1 MKKKGKGPSLKSWSQ
16 VKDDVFG
23 VPGTL
28 RRDEM
33 ERESADFV
41 IGMHLRALREE
52 ANLTQEQFA
61 QKVNK
66 KRSYISRIENDVGN
80 MTLKTLLELFEV
92 GFGKK
97 VTIEI
102 K

>member
-1 MKKKGKGPSLKSWSQ
+1 MKKKNENPKLISWDE
-16 VKDDVFG
+16 VKNQVFG
-23 VPGTL
+23 PEGTKL
-28 RRDEM
+28 RDEV
-33 ERESADFV
+33 ERESTAFV
-41 IGMHLRALREE
+41 IGMQLRQYREE

-66 KRSYISRIENDVGN
+66 KRSYISRIENDGGN

>member
-1 MKKKGKGPSLKSWSQ
+1 MKKKNENPKLISWDE
-16 VKDDVFG
+16 VKNQVFG
-23 VPGTL
+23 PEGTKL
-28 RRDEM
+28 RDEV
-33 ERESADFV
+33 ERESTAFV
-41 IGMHLRALREE
+41 IGMQLRQLREE

-66 KRSYISRIENDVGN
+66 KRSYISRIENDGGN

>member
-1 MKKKGKGPSLKSWSQ
+1 MKKKGKGPNLKSWSE
-16 VKDDVFG
+16 VKDEVFG
-23 VPGTL
+23 VTGTP
-28 RRDEM
+28 RRDEI
-33 ERESADFV
+33 ERESAAFV

-66 KRSYISRIENDVGN
+66 KRSYISRIENDGGN

-92 GFGKK
+92 GLGKK

>member
-1 MKKKGKGPSLKSWSQ
+1 MKKEKGKLTTWSEF
-16 VKDDVFG
+16 KDEHFGLIGTSERDAYERDV
-23 VPGTL
+23 
-28 RRDEM
+28 
-33 ERESADFV
+33 AAFV
-41 IGMHLRALREE
+41 IGMQLRTLREE
-52 ANLTQEQFA
+52 AKLTQEQFA

-66 KRSYISRIENDVGN
+66 KRSYISRIENDGRN

-92 GFGKK
+92 GLGKK

>member
-1 MKKKGKGPSLKSWSQ
+1 MKKKSEGPKLRSWSE
-16 VKDDVFG
+16 VKDEIFG
-23 VPGTL
+23 VTGTP
-28 RRDEM
+28 RRDEI
-33 ERESADFV
+33 ERESTAFV
-41 IGMHLRALREE
+41 IGMQLRAYREE

-66 KRSYISRIENDVGN
+66 KRSYISRIENDGGN

>member
-1 MKKKGKGPSLKSWSQ
+1 MKKKGEGPKLKSWSE
-16 VKDDVFG
+16 VKDEVFG
-23 VPGTL
+23 VTGTP
-28 RRDEM
+28 RRDEV
-33 ERESADFV
+33 ERESTAFV
-41 IGMHLRALREE
+41 IGMRLRQLREQ

-66 KRSYISRIENDVGN
+66 KRSYISRIENDGGN

>member
-1 MKKKGKGPSLKSWSQ
+1 MKKKSEGPKLRSWSE
-16 VKDDVFG
+16 VKDEIFG
-23 VPGTL
+23 VKGTP
-28 RRDEM
+28 RRDEI
-33 ERESADFV
+33 ERESTAFV
-41 IGMHLRALREE
+41 IGMQLRALREE

-66 KRSYISRIENDVGN
+66 KRSYISRIENDGGN

>member
-16 VKDDVFG
+16 VKDEVFG

-33 ERESADFV
+33 ERESAAFV
-41 IGMHLRALREE
+41 IGMQLRALREE

-66 KRSYISRIENDVGN
+66 KRSYISRIENDGRN

-92 GFGKK
+92 GLGKK

>member
-1 MKKKGKGPSLKSWSQ
+1 MKKKDEGPKLKSWSE
-16 VKDDVFG
+16 VKDEVFG
-23 VPGTL
+23 VTGTP
-28 RRDEM
+28 RRDEV
-33 ERESADFV
+33 ERESTAFV
-41 IGMHLRALREE
+41 IGMRLRQLREQ

-66 KRSYISRIENDVGN
+66 KRSYISRIENDGGN

>member
-1 MKKKGKGPSLKSWSQ
+1 MKKKDEGPKLKSWSE
-16 VKDDVFG
+16 VKDEVFG
-23 VPGTL
+23 VTGTP
-28 RRDEM
+28 RRDEI
-33 ERESADFV
+33 ERESTAFV
-41 IGMHLRALREE
+41 IGMQLRQYREE

-66 KRSYISRIENDVGN
+66 KRSYISRIENDGGN

>member
-1 MKKKGKGPSLKSWSQ
+1 MKQEKGKLTTWSEFKDEFKGPIGTPER
-16 VKDDVFG
+16 DAYERDVAAF
-23 VPGTL
+23 L
-28 RRDEM
+28 
-33 ERESADFV
+33 
-41 IGMHLRALREE
+41 IGMQLRALREE
-52 ANLTQEQFA
+52 ANFTQEQFA

-66 KRSYISRIENDVGN
+66 KRSYISRIENDGGN

>member
-1 MKKKGKGPSLKSWSQ
+1 MKKKGKGPNLKSWSE
-16 VKDDVFG
+16 VKDEIFG
-23 VPGTL
+23 VTGTP
-28 RRDEM
+28 RRDEI
-33 ERESADFV
+33 ERESTAFV
-41 IGMHLRALREE
+41 IGMKLRALREE

-66 KRSYISRIENDVGN
+66 KRSYISRIENDGGN

>member
-1 MKKKGKGPSLKSWSQ
+1 MKKKGKGPNLKSWSQ
-16 VKDDVFG
+16 VKDEVFG

-33 ERESADFV
+33 EIESAAFV
-41 IGMHLRALREE
+41 IGMQLRALREE

-66 KRSYISRIENDVGN
+66 KRSYISRIENDGGN

>member
-1 MKKKGKGPSLKSWSQ
+1 MKKKGEGPKLISWSE
-16 VKDDVFG
+16 VKDQVFG
-23 VPGTL
+23 VPGTP
-28 RRDEM
+28 RREEI
-33 ERESADFV
+33 ERESTAFV
-41 IGMHLRALREE
+41 IGMQLRAFREE

-66 KRSYISRIENDVGN
+66 KRSYISRIENDGGN

>member
-1 MKKKGKGPSLKSWSQ
+1 MKKKNEKPKLISW
-16 VKDDVFG
+16 DDVKNQVFG
-23 VPGTL
+23 PEGTKL
-28 RRDEM
+28 RDEV
-33 ERESADFV
+33 ERESTAFV
-41 IGMHLRALREE
+41 IGMQLRQLREE

-66 KRSYISRIENDVGN
+66 KRSYISRIENDGGN

>member
-1 MKKKGKGPSLKSWSQ
+1 MKKKNENPKLISWDE
-16 VKDDVFG
+16 VKNQVFG
-23 VPGTL
+23 PEGTKL
-28 RRDEM
+28 RDEV
-33 ERESADFV
+33 ERESTAFV
-41 IGMHLRALREE
+41 IGMQLRQYREE

>member
-1 MKKKGKGPSLKSWSQ
+1 
-16 VKDDVFG
+16 
-23 VPGTL
+23 
-28 RRDEM
+28 
-33 ERESADFV
+33 
-41 IGMHLRALREE
+41 
-52 ANLTQEQFA
+52 QEQFA

-66 KRSYISRIENDVGN
+66 KRSYISRIENDGGN

-92 GFGKK
+92 GLGKK